1 MKDSIRSKLQA
12 LDWSNSTSVQ
22 LNAIHTIAEDDTFDP
37 TLLLQ
42 DSIPKE
48 CWGNASIIFAKWGSP
63 RIDVIIPGLLKWLQD
78 INWPGALEILV
89 LLYDLPEEKTA
100 KPLQDAIVEARRT
113 SDEGWLEFLE
123 YFTNREEYE
132 QEIRC
137 WLERHRKLIADAF
150 GGIYP

>member
-12 LDWSNSTSVQ
+12 LDWSNPTSVQ
-22 LNAIHTIAEDDTFDP
+22 VDAIHAIADDDTFDP
-37 TLLLQ
+37 SLLLQ

-63 RIDVIIPGLLKWLQD
+63 RIDAIIPGLFEWLQD

-100 KPLQDAIVEARRT
+100 KPLQGAIAEAKRT
-113 SDEGWLEFLE
+113 NDETWLEFLE

-132 QEIRC
+132 QEIRR
-137 WLERHRKLIADAF
+137 WLERHRGLIADAF
-150 GGIYP
+150 GGKYP